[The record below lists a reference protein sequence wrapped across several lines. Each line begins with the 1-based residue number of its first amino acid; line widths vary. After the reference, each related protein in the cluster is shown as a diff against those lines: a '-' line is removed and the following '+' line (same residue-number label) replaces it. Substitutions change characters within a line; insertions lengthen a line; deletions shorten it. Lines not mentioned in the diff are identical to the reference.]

1 MQIELLSIVN
11 GTNEGNYN
19 NIICHLILL
28 RYNQSTVDPIELVG
42 QEVLAMKEIL
52 NWVFYHRKAKNQI
65 IEMNLVAATQT
76 N

>member
-52 NWVFYHRKAKNQI
+52 N
-65 IEMNLVAATQT
+65 
-76 N
+76 